1 MGLAFAYNRGEV
13 KGDAIKMK
21 KQIGSLVLVG
31 LVAMS
36 GPVLS
41 PAVAKET
48 TSCEMEFDFVSTAV
62 FYKKGTG
69 AGTVRCDNGQ
79 SAEVK
84 IKFKGGGLTFGKDEI
99 VDGKGRFSEVADIS
113 ELFGGYATAE
123 ASAGA
128 QKSAAAQAMW
138 KGDVSLSLTGL
149 GKGVNVGFSFGKF
162 KILPK

>member
-1 MGLAFAYNRGEV
+1 
-13 KGDAIKMK
+13 MK

-41 PAVAKET
+41 PAVAKEA
-48 TSCEMEFDFVSTAV
+48 TSCEMKFDFVSTAA
-62 FYKKGTG
+62 FYKKGKG
-69 AGTVRCDNGQ
+69 EGTVTCDNGQ

-99 VDGKGRFSEVADIS
+99 VDGKGNFSEVADIS

-162 KILPK
+162 KIMPK